1 MKVALDAMGG
11 DHAPD
16 EVVRGGIAAALD
28 LGIDVALVGE
38 EAAIQTLIGDK
49 IVPQGLTI
57 HHCTESI
64 RMDETPLKAV
74 RMKKDASIRVAFEL
88 VKIGQADAVVSAG
101 NSGAMLA
108 AGLLT
113 LGRLPGVDRPAIA
126 GLFPGERGTVILI
139 DVGANVD
146 CRPLHL
152 LQFAVMAHA
161 FAVSCMGMASPKVG
175 LLSIGEEKGKG
186 NDQVRQAHALLM
198 QSGLNFVGNIEGRD
212 ILKGEV
218 QIVVCDGFVG
228 NVTLKLMEGMV
239 EMMTGMLVGELN
251 RSLAGKASLL
261 LGRRG
266 LKRLKTRLDYQEYGG
281 APLLGVNGVGM
292 VCHGGSTA
300 RAIKNAIGLAALYVE
315 NRVLDKM
322 AAQLG
327 AVKAVSGTP
336 VH

>member
-1 MKVALDAMGG
+1 
-11 DHAPD
+11 
-16 EVVRGGIAAALD
+16 VVRGGVEAALD
-28 LGIDVALVGE
+28 LGIEVALVGE
-38 EAAIQTLIGDK
+38 EAVIQPLIPDKTL
-49 IVPQGLTI
+49 PAGLTV

-108 AGLLT
+108 AGVLT

-126 GLFPGERGTVILI
+126 GLFPAEKGTVILI

-161 FAVSCMGMASPKVG
+161 FAASCMGMVSPKVG

-186 NDQVRQAHALLM
+186 NDQVRQAHKLLG
-198 QSGLNFVGNIEGRD
+198 QSPLNFVGNIEGRD
-212 ILKGEV
+212 LLKGNV

-228 NVTLKLMEGMV
+228 NVALKLMEGMV
-239 EMMTGMLVGELN
+239 EMMAGMLVGELS

-261 LGRRG
+261 FGRGG
-266 LKRLKTRLDYQEYGG
+266 LKRLKTRLDYEEYGG

-292 VCHGGSTA
+292 VCHGGSSA
-300 RAIKNAIGLAALYVE
+300 RAIKNAIGLAARYVD
-315 NRVLDKM
+315 NHVLDKM
-322 AAQLG
+322 AGQLA
-327 AVKAVSGTP
+327 AVKAVGGTQTG
-336 VH
+336 